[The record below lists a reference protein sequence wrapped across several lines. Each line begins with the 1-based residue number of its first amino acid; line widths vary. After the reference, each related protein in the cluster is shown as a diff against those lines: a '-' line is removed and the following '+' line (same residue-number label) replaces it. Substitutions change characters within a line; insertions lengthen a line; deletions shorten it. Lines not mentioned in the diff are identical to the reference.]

1 MQNGSW
7 GVVCY
12 RSIIATNVQIK
23 WSNSVPVILY
33 QKISMLRN
41 TGAAKIVHV
50 ERSTPTLQHIGFH
63 FRNSMIQKYLPPV
76 RF

>member
-41 TGAAKIVHV
+41 TGCRKDRVC
-50 ERSTPTLQHIGFH
+50 
-63 FRNSMIQKYLPPV
+63 
-76 RF
+76 